1 MTTALVLGGG
11 GPVGI
16 AWEAGLLAGL
26 AEAGV
31 DLSDADRIVGT
42 SAGSVVGA
50 RLALGHTPADLVAAT
65 GEIGEGPQEAPP
77 VDGEALLALGV
88 AMFEA
93 LTGGRAHDEIVADV
107 GHLALGADTIEE
119 ETFVALVGAGLGSAW
134 PERDYVCT
142 AYDAASGAFRAWDAA
157 AGAPL
162 DRAVASSCS
171 VPGIFPPVT
180 IEGTRYMDG
189 GVLSGTNAGLAAG
202 ADRVVIVSVMSRAI
216 PAAEAFLRGPL
227 DQEAAGLRAAG
238 AAVEV
243 LELDDEAVAAAGG
256 NLMDFTASTVR
267 AVGAAGLDQ
276 GRREA
281 DRIGGLWSAR

>member
-11 GPVGI
+11 GPVGV

-50 RLALGHTPADLVAAT
+50 RLALGLTPAELLDAT
-65 GEIGEGPQEAPP
+65 TEISAGPSATPP
-77 VDGEALLALGV
+77 VDGEALLALGM

-93 LTGGRAHDEIVADV
+93 LTGGRAHEEIARDV
-107 GHLALGADTIEE
+107 GSLALGA
-119 ETFVALVGAGLGSAW
+119 ETMAEDDFVGLVGADLGSAW
-134 PERDYVCT
+134 PERDYRCT
-142 AYDAASGAFRAWDAA
+142 AFDTATGAFRAWGAA
-157 AGAPL
+157 DGVAL

-171 VPGIFPPVT
+171 VPGIFPPIT
-180 IEGTRYMDG
+180 IGGVRYMDG
-189 GVLSGTNAGLAAG
+189 GVLSGTNAGLVTG
-202 ADRVVIVSVMSRAI
+202 SDRVVIVSVMSRAM
-216 PAAEAFLRGPL
+216 PAAEAFLRQPL
-227 DQEAAGLRAAG
+227 DREAEALRAGG

-243 LELDDEAVAAAGG
+243 VELDDDAVAAAGG
-256 NLMDFTASTVR
+256 NLMDFSPATVA
-267 AVGAAGLDQ
+267 AVGAAGRAQ

-281 DRIGGLWSAR
+281 DRVGAVWG